1 MDFTSYCEELFRINA
16 AHLSSFKKHNWFA
29 NILFG
34 LTEETLELHCKMH
47 SSADN
52 ATDLIL
58 ELGDVLAYAVLI
70 VGSLRK
76 DSHTSLSS
84 LAAEVSIIF
93 SSIRETA
100 QVADDFTTYVANDFT
115 TYVEIPLKLA
125 GDAKRWFRESK
136 QVELT
141 EIVKAFL
148 ESHLYLNTFLQSKM
162 QLAPVSIEWVAQQN
176 IQKLLGR
183 EQRNTLFVGAGDN
196 R

>member
-29 NILFG
+29 NILLG

-58 ELGDVLAYAVLI
+58 ELGDVLAYAVI
-70 VGSLRK
+70 VVGSLRK

-84 LAAEVSIIF
+84 LADEVSSIF
-93 SSIRETA
+93 SSVKETA
-100 QVADDFTTYVANDFT
+100 QVANDFT
-115 TYVEIPLKLA
+115 TYVEIPLQLA

-136 QVELT
+136 QIET
-141 EIVKAFL
+141 AKIVTAFL

-183 EQRNTLFVGAGDN
+183 EQRNTLFLGAGDN